1 MFSRFFVR
9 RPVFAW
15 VIAILIMLAGVLA
28 IQTLPVA
35 QYPTIAPPAV
45 TISASYP
52 GADAK
57 TVQDTVTQVIEQ
69 NMTGLDNLMYMSS
82 QSSSSGQAT
91 ITLTFTAGTNPNE
104 AMQQVQNQ
112 LQSAMKKLPQDVQ
125 NQGVTVRKTG
135 DTNILTIA
143 FVSTDGSMDKQDI
156 ADYVAS
162 NIQEPLSRVNGV
174 GDITAYGSQY
184 SMRIWLDPAKLTSV
198 QMTAKDVTDAIE
210 SQNAQIAVGQLG
222 GTPSVDN
229 QSLNA
234 TINAQSL
241 LQTPQQFRDIT
252 LRVNP
257 DGSLVTLGDV
267 AKVELGAESYDY
279 LSRYNRNPAS
289 GLGVQLASGANEMQT
304 AELVLNRL
312 DELSQYFPHGLEYK
326 IAYETTS
333 FVKASIHDVVKTLLE
348 AIVLVFLVM
357 YLFLQNIRATLIPTI
372 AVPVV
377 LMGTFAILFAC
388 GYSINTLT
396 MFAMVLA
403 IGLLVDDAIVVVENV
418 ERIMSEEGLSPRE
431 ATRKSMGQIQGALV
445 GIAMVLS
452 AVFIPMAFFGGTT
465 GAIYR
470 QFSIT
475 IVSAMVLSVLVA
487 MILTPALCATLLKP
501 MKKGEEHGK
510 KGFFGWFNRM
520 FNRNASRYE
529 TAVGKILHRSLRWIA
544 IYALLLGGMVF
555 MFLRLPT
562 SFLPQEDRGMFLT
575 SVQLP
580 SGATQQQTLKVV
592 QKVEDYFFSH
602 EQANVASIFATV
614 GSGPGGNGQNV
625 ARMFIR
631 LKDWDERDA
640 KTGTSFAIIER
651 ATKAFNSINEARVF
665 ATNPPAISGLGSSAG
680 FDMELEDHAGNGHA
694 ALMAARDTLLDLA
707 AKDDRLTRVRHNGLD
722 DSPQLQ
728 IDIDQ
733 RKAQALG
740 VSIDDINNTL
750 QTAWGSSYVNDFM
763 DRGRVKKVYVQS
775 AAPYRMLP
783 DDINLWYVRNSSG
796 TMVPFSAFA
805 TSRWQTGSP
814 RLERYNGY
822 SAVEII
828 GEAAP
833 GISTGTAM
841 AIMEDLTRQLP
852 NGFGL
857 DWTAMSYQERLSGA
871 QAPALYAISL
881 LVVFLCLA
889 ALYESWSIPFSVML
903 VVPLGVIG
911 ALMAT
916 WMRGLENDVYFQVGL
931 LTVIGLSAKNAI
943 LIVEFANELN
953 EKGEDL
959 LAATLSACRQRLRPI
974 LMTSLA
980 FIFGVLPMATSTGAG
995 SGSQHAVGTGVLT
1008 SPRPPKR
1015 TSSGVKGCKAPFRLE
1030 RLERAPLATRRT
1042 RPDSSVKTS
1051 SIRLV
1056 SLQGRLCR
1064 TKARCH
1070 PSICS
1075 SS

>member
-1 MFSRFFVR
+1 MANFFID
-9 RPVFAW
+9 RPIFAW
-15 VIAILIMLAGVLA
+15 VLAILLCLTGTLA
-28 IQTLPVA
+28 ILSLPVE
-35 QYPTIAPPAV
+35 QYPDLAPPNVRITAN
-45 TISASYP
+45 YP
-52 GADAK
+52 GASAQ
-57 TVQDTVTQVIEQ
+57 TLENTVTQVIEQ

-592 QKVEDYFFSH
+592 QKVEDYFFNH

-707 AKDDRLTRVRHNGLD
+707 AKDERLTRVRHNGLD
-722 DSPQLQ
+722 DSPLLQ

-740 VSIDDINNTL
+740 VAIDDINNTL

-911 ALMAT
+911 ALLAT

-995 SGSQHAVGTGVLT
+995 SGSQHAVGTGVMGGMISATVLAIFFV
-1008 SPRPPKR
+1008 PLFFVLVRRRFPQKERP
-1015 TSSGVKGCKAPFRLE
+1015 
-1030 RLERAPLATRRT
+1030 
-1042 RPDSSVKTS
+1042 
-1051 SIRLV
+1051 
-1056 SLQGRLCR
+1056 Q
-1064 TKARCH
+1064 
-1070 PSICS
+1070 
-1075 SS
+1075 